1 MRYKVKFKAGFS
13 EESFCY
19 FCYSEGSSSVA
30 LYEAAM
36 TGHEK
41 ITDKYSME
49 REGYYIYLLNFTL
62 GGRGA
67 MTYGGREYALET
79 GDLLFINC
87 AEKHAFSSAEGNWE
101 FVYIH
106 VNGLGIRSLYD
117 RFCSAF
123 GNVCHGYTGKYFCA
137 SLARLQAL
145 LATFPQK
152 RQEKSINVY
161 LNETRAC
168 DVSEIVYGILM
179 DTARAVAQNNS
190 EKPYALTLAL
200 DYIQKNFQRNL
211 SLEEIAQKAYLSKY
225 HFERVFT
232 ENMGETVHRYIS
244 DLRLNRAM
252 WLLKTTEKPIADV
265 AAEVGYSDAQ
275 ALTKLFKKSLGQTP
289 AAYRKNGDPY

>member
-1 MRYKVKFKAGFS
+1 MRYRVKFKAGFS

-19 FCYSEGSSSVA
+19 FCYSQGDSGVA

-41 ITDKYSME
+41 ITDKYFME
-49 REGYYIYLLNFTL
+49 REGYYNYLLNFTL
-62 GGRGA
+62 GGRGT
-67 MTYGGREYALET
+67 MTYGGREYTLEK

-101 FVYIH
+101 FVYVH

-123 GNVCHGYTGKYFCA
+123 GNVRHGYNGRAFCS

-145 LATFPQK
+145 LSDLPQK
-152 RQEKSINVY
+152 RQEDSVHIF
-161 LNETRAC
+161 LDEMRAC

-179 DTARAVAQNNS
+179 DVARDVAENRS
-190 EKPYALTLAL
+190 EKPHVLALAL
-200 DYIQKNFQRNL
+200 DYIQKNFQRSL

-225 HFERVFT
+225 HFERVFS
-232 ENMGETVHRYIS
+232 ENMGVTVHRYIS

-252 WLLKTTEKPIADV
+252 WLLKTTEKPLADI

-275 ALTKLFKKSLGQTP
+275 ALTKLFKKNLGATP

>member
-1 MRYKVKFKAGFS
+1 MRYKVKFNAGFS

-19 FCYSEGSSSVA
+19 FCYAEDNSGVA
-30 LYEAAM
+30 LYEAPM

-41 ITDKYSME
+41 ITDRYFME
-49 REGYYIYLLNFTL
+49 REGYYNYLLNFTL
-62 GGRGA
+62 DGRGT
-67 MTYGGREYALET
+67 MTYGGREYVLEK

-87 AEKHAFSSAEGNWE
+87 AEKHAFFSAEGNWE

-123 GNVCHGYTGKYFCA
+123 GNVLHGYNGKAFCS

-145 LATFPQK
+145 LATYPQQ
-152 RQEKSINVY
+152 RQADSVHIY

-179 DTARAVAQNNS
+179 DVARTVVEKRS
-190 EKPYALTLAL
+190 EKPYALTLAI

-211 SLEEIAQKAYLSKY
+211 SLEEIARQMYLSKY
-225 HFERVFT
+225 HFERVFVQ
-232 ENMGETVHRYIS
+232 NMGMTVYRYIG

-252 WLLKTTEKPIADV
+252 WLLKTTEATIADI

-275 ALTKLFKKSLGQTP
+275 ALTKLFKKNLGTTP
-289 AAYRKNGDPY
+289 AKYRKNGDPY